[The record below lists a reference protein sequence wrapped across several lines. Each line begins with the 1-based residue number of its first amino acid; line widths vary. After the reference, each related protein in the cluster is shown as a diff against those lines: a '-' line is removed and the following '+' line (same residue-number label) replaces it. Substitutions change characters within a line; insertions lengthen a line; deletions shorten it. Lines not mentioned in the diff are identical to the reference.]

1 MIFTKK
7 SGVELDGS
15 LSIVTRNAQGEV
27 TNEIYV
33 PNLVVAVG
41 KEYIA
46 SRMINNTSAVMQYMA
61 LGTDDS
67 LSTDDTVTALQAEV
81 ALSGYSR
88 VQAAVNQVGTANNQ
102 VEYVATFQPGNP
114 GSDAPL
120 VEAGI
125 FDATTSGNM
134 LCRTTFPIVT
144 KQAGDTITITWTIT
158 IN

>member
-1 MIFTKK
+1 MIFKK

-15 LSIVTRNAQGEV
+15 LSVVTRDASGKV

-33 PNLVVAVG
+33 PNLVVVVG
-41 KEYIA
+41 KQYIA
-46 SRMINNTSAVMQYMA
+46 SRMIDNSAAVMEFMA

-67 LSTDDTVTALQAEV
+67 LSSDDTVTALQAEV

-88 VQAAVNQVGTANNQ
+88 VQASVNQVGTDSNQ
-102 VEYVATFQPGNP
+102 VEYVATFAPGNP
-114 GSDAPL
+114 GSDAAL